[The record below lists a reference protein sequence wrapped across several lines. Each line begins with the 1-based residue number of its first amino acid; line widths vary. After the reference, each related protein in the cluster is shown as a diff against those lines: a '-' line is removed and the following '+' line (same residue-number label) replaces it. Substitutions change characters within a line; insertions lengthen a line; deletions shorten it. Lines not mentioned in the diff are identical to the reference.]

1 MASGWANFG
10 DALTQIL
17 SGAGAAV
24 ASNPNIV
31 SQITTA
37 AFSAN
42 NPNASQ
48 EDAALAQAEALFS
61 VNPTLALASITKAIG
76 LIPPAYLGV
85 TFALSQIT
93 PTTDKLAAVQV
104 IELARTK
111 LKQAP
116 GA

>member
-1 MASGWANFG
+1 MSGWSDFG
-10 DALTQIL
+10 SNLTNIL
-17 SGAGAAV
+17 GGVSGALAQ
-24 ASNPNIV
+24 NPNLV

-48 EDAALAQAEALFS
+48 EDAALAQAEALFA
-61 VNPTLALASITKAIG
+61 VNPQLAILSIQKAIG
-76 LIPPAYLGV
+76 LIPTSYLGV